1 MQRATQPPVW
11 DLPVRLFHWSLLPLV
26 VTAWVSAEEGYMDVH
41 AWCGYT
47 ALTLVSCRILWG
59 LVGSQNARFRTF
71 VRGPRAIIAYLRG
84 GERSGEGHNPVG
96 GWAVLLMLGLLLSQG
111 VSGLF
116 NADDISFSGPLA
128 HLAGDFADGVHEWH
142 EFNFN
147 LLLATVA
154 MHIIAVLVYLRRGNN
169 LIRPMV
175 TGGVSTRSGSSASAW
190 LAPVL
195 LGACA
200 ALLWWLLSL
209 SPRPPPFL

>member
-1 MQRATQPPVW
+1 MQRPTHPPIW

-47 ALTLVSCRILWG
+47 VLTLVSCRILWG
-59 LVGSQNARFRTF
+59 LVGSQNARFTTF

-84 GERSGEGHNPVG
+84 SEWSGEGHNPVG
-96 GWAVLLMLGLLLSQG
+96 GWSVLLMLGLLLSQG
-111 VSGLF
+111 MSGLF

-128 HLAGDFADGVHEWH
+128 HLAGDFADGVYEWH

-147 LLLATVA
+147 LLLAMVGV
-154 MHIIAVLVYLRRGNN
+154 HIIAVLAYLRRGKN
-169 LIRPMV
+169 LILPMV
-175 TGGVSTRSGSSASAW
+175 TGGISGHGRAGTPTW
-190 LAPVL
+190 LALLL